1 MAYGTHT
8 DATTTFQ
15 AAWKKIVQTLLL
27 SALSKDRKEV
37 AIIQLLKS
45 TPPSSGLAG
54 KLPCVKELEGYVANK
69 LQSSLETDETPGWE
83 MAKAAF
89 RSVAVSADTT
99 MSMLVT
105 LTAGLAL
112 TQEERAAKVCV
123 QLGAVAKQD
132 PAVLASFARSEH
144 GADLLSRLLVL
155 MESSEDAVAAAART
169 VNGALEQGLASS
181 STTKAQADRVVGD
194 LVDII
199 SRSVRE
205 PEDVELSLHT
215 LAEKAR
221 DLINRAP
228 EPERAGLV
236 ERLLFTAEQWRPA
249 LRPFLGR
256 VRNVSLA
263 ITSVVGGCVFLV
275 ADDVAEDLGAGSVVR
290 DGQGVSSAL
299 RMGVFTVEFL
309 KAVGAFERGTA
320 DIFSGVSEEAGV
332 DLFFYLTL
340 ALEIAKDNI
349 GIAGANDLW
358 TGYSTEVEAEVEEFV
373 SNAQLFVANCLKE
386 GETVVYLAVDKLMEA
401 ALQQTAT
408 GFYAARVLARLIAD
422 LAEYQRASAER
433 AQCWIKSVNVRKDT
447 DVFRCTAILT
457 GLAESLEHSK
467 DADRLRNE
475 LASDL
480 TGVPAAKAGEE
491 GLRKLI
497 YLNAVLPKPGEEA
510 APLPSQRAIFL
521 LKHLLAWFEDE
532 EFAVDPNMAVIAE
545 AAKVFASVLPAVKE
559 LYGEHWQALC
569 DFVVNCWQMCSAQMG
584 EQDIP
589 VVFATL
595 KLFQTLRSLRREN
608 DDIEDAWNNSTVPLY
623 GGLIDLLRSSRQP
636 DEQHQPRNLCNALM
650 ARQAKTMDLKYLE
663 GPGEIYPLLNVR
675 SRSIQEAAFEIL
687 HRHIPSMQEQV
698 SIDAAFSREETFQ
711 LQLPAEL
718 LSLVLEPPTMSEV
731 EGLSFAR
738 SMPLAL
744 RGYLLTWILIFD
756 HFENSVCSSKQ
767 SPRSVL
773 VLIYLTTV
781 FQSQICLCR
790 ELERRWLS
798 NRPLRLRIRLPRP
811 CQR

>member
-1 MAYGTHT
+1 M
-8 DATTTFQ
+8 Q
-15 AAWKKIVQTLLL
+15 ELLL
-27 SALSKDRKEV
+27 SALPKDRKEA
-37 AIIQLLKS
+37 AITQLLKA

-54 KLPCVKELEGYVANK
+54 KLPRVQELERYVSNK
-69 LQSSLETDETPGWE
+69 LQTSLETDEAPGWE
-83 MAKAAF
+83 MARAAF

-99 MSMLVT
+99 MAMLVT

-123 QLGAVAKQD
+123 QLGAVARQD

-155 MESSEDAVAAAART
+155 MESPEDAVSAAART
-169 VNGALEQGLASS
+169 VNRALEQGLASS
-181 STTKAQADRVVGD
+181 ATTKAQADRVVGD

-199 SRSVRE
+199 SRGVRE

-228 EPERAGLV
+228 ESERAGLA
-236 ERLLFTAEQWRPA
+236 ERLLFTGEHWRPA
-249 LRPFLGR
+249 LQPFLGR
-256 VRNVSLA
+256 VRNVSVA
-263 ITSVVGGCVFLV
+263 ITNAVGGCVFLV
-275 ADDVAEDLGAGSVVR
+275 ADDVTEPGLVVVR
-290 DGQGVSSAL
+290 DGQGVSSVL
-299 RMGVFTVEFL
+299 RMGIFTVEFL
-309 KAVGAFERGTA
+309 KAVGAFEGSA
-320 DIFSGVSEEAGV
+320 GDIFSGVSEEARV
-332 DLFFYLTL
+332 NLLFYLTL
-340 ALEIAKDNI
+340 VLEIAKDNV
-349 GIAGANDLW
+349 GIAGANNLW
-358 TGYSTEVEAEVEEFV
+358 TGFSAEVEAEVEEFV
-373 SNAQLFVANCLKE
+373 SNAQLFIANCTKE
-386 GETVVYLAVDKLMEA
+386 GEPAVYLAMDRLMEA
-401 ALQQTAT
+401 TLQQTAT

-422 LAEYQRASAER
+422 LTEYQRTSTE
-433 AQCWIKSVNVRKDT
+433 QTQGWIKSVNVRKAT

-521 LKHLLAWFEDE
+521 VKHLLAWFEDE
-532 EFAVDPNMAVIAE
+532 EFAADPNLAVIAE
-545 AAKVFASVLPAVKE
+545 TAKVFASVLPAVKE
-559 LYGEHWQALC
+559 LYGGHWQTLC
-569 DFVVNCWQMCSAQMG
+569 DFVVNCWQMCCVQMG

-595 KLFQTLRSLRREN
+595 KLFQTLKSLRSEN

-623 GGLIDLLRSSRQP
+623 GGLIDLLRGSRQT

-650 ARQAKTMDLKYLE
+650 ARQTKTMDLKYLE
-663 GPGEIYPLLNVR
+663 GPSEIYPLLNVR
-675 SRSIQEAAFEIL
+675 SRPIQQAAFEIL

-698 SIDAAFSREETFQ
+698 SIDAAFSREEIFQ

-718 LSLVLEPPTMSEV
+718 LSLVLEPPILAEV
-731 EGLSFAR
+731 GSLSFAR

-756 HFENSVCSSKQ
+756 HFENSVCPPPQSVVVGANILNCSPSK
-767 SPRSVL
+767 
-773 VLIYLTTV
+773 
-781 FQSQICLCR
+781 
-790 ELERRWLS
+790 S
-798 NRPLRLRIRLPRP
+798 NRPTSRTSKKAAI
-811 CQR
+811 

>member
-8 DATTTFQ
+8 EATTVFQ
-15 AAWKKIVQTLLL
+15 AAWKKTVQAILL
-27 SALSKDRKEV
+27 SALSKDRKEA
-37 AIIQLLKS
+37 AITQLLKS
-45 TPPSSGLAG
+45 TPPASGLMD
-54 KLPCVKELEGYVANK
+54 KLPCVQELEYYVSKK
-69 LQSSLETDETPGWE
+69 LQTSLETDEAPGWE
-83 MAKAAF
+83 MARAAF

-99 MSMLVT
+99 MAMLVA
-105 LTAGLAL
+105 LMAGLAL

-155 MESSEDAVAAAART
+155 MENPEDAVSSAARA
-169 VNGALEQGLASS
+169 VNRALEQGLASS

-199 SRSVRE
+199 SRGVRE

-228 EPERAGLV
+228 ESERAGLA
-236 ERLLFTAEQWRPA
+236 ERLLFTGKHWRPA
-249 LRPFLGR
+249 LQPFLGR

-263 ITSVVGGCVFLV
+263 TTNAVGGCVFLV
-275 ADDVAEDLGAGSVVR
+275 VDDAAEAGPVVR

-309 KAVGAFERGTA
+309 KAVGAFEGSA
-320 DIFSGVSEEAGV
+320 GDIFSGVSEEARV
-332 DLFFYLTL
+332 NLFFYLTL
-340 ALEIAKDNI
+340 TLEAARDNV

-358 TGYSTEVEAEVEEFV
+358 TGYSVEVEAEVEEFV
-373 SNAQLFVANCLKE
+373 SNAQLFITNCIKE
-386 GETVVYLAVDKLMEA
+386 GEPAVYLAVDRLMEA
-401 ALQQTAT
+401 TVQQTAT
-408 GFYAARVLARLIAD
+408 GFYAARVLARVIAD
-422 LAEYQRASAER
+422 LAEYQRTSAEQ
-433 AQCWIKSVNVRKDT
+433 AQGWIKSVNVRRAT

-497 YLNAVLPKPGEEA
+497 YLNAVLPNPGDEA
-510 APLPSQRAIFL
+510 APLPTQRAIFL
-521 LKHLLAWFEDE
+521 VKHLLAWFEDE
-532 EFAVDPNMAVIAE
+532 EFAADPNLAVITE
-545 AAKVFASVLPAVKE
+545 TAKVFASVLPAVKE
-559 LYGEHWQALC
+559 LYGEHWQTLC
-569 DFVVNCWQMCSAQMG
+569 DFVVNCWQMCCVQMG

-595 KLFQTLRSLRREN
+595 KLFQTLRLLRMEN
-608 DDIEDAWNNSTVPLY
+608 DDIEDAWNNSTAPLY
-623 GGLIDLLRSSRQP
+623 GGLIDLLRGSRQG

-650 ARQAKTMDLKYLE
+650 ARQTKTMDLKYLE
-663 GPGEIYPLLNVR
+663 GPSEIYPLLNVR
-675 SRSIQEAAFEIL
+675 SRSVQEAAFEIL
-687 HRHIPSMQEQV
+687 HRHIPSVQEQV

-718 LSLVLEPPTMSEV
+718 LSLVLEAPTMGEV

-756 HFENSVCSSKQ
+756 HFENSVCS
-767 SPRSVL
+767 PRSPCV
-773 VLIYLTTV
+773 YWC
-781 FQSQICLCR
+781 SCLNHSP
-790 ELERRWLS
+790 LES
-798 NRPLRLRIRLPRP
+798 NQPTSRI
-811 CQR
+811 

>member
-1 MAYGTHT
+1 M
-8 DATTTFQ
+8 Q
-15 AAWKKIVQTLLL
+15 ALLL
-27 SALSKDRKEV
+27 SALPKDRKEA
-37 AIIQLLKS
+37 AITQLLKA

-54 KLPCVKELEGYVANK
+54 KLPRVQELERYVSNK
-69 LQSSLETDETPGWE
+69 LQTSLETDEAPGWE
-83 MAKAAF
+83 MARAAF

-99 MSMLVT
+99 MAMLVT

-155 MESSEDAVAAAART
+155 MESPEDAVSAAART
-169 VNGALEQGLASS
+169 VNRALEQGLASS
-181 STTKAQADRVVGD
+181 ATTKAQADRVVGD

-199 SRSVRE
+199 SRGVRE

-228 EPERAGLV
+228 ESERAGLA
-236 ERLLFTAEQWRPA
+236 ERLLFTGEHWRPA
-249 LRPFLGR
+249 LQPFLGR
-256 VRNVSLA
+256 VRNVSVA
-263 ITSVVGGCVFLV
+263 ITNAVGGCVFLV
-275 ADDVAEDLGAGSVVR
+275 ADDVAEPGLVVVR
-290 DGQGVSSAL
+290 DGQGVSSVL
-299 RMGVFTVEFL
+299 RMGIFMVEFL
-309 KAVGAFERGTA
+309 KAVGAFEGSA
-320 DIFSGVSEEAGV
+320 GDIFSGVSEEARV
-332 DLFFYLTL
+332 NLLFYLTL
-340 ALEIAKDNI
+340 VLEMAKDNV

-358 TGYSTEVEAEVEEFV
+358 TGFSAEVEAEVEEFV
-373 SNAQLFVANCLKE
+373 SNAQLFIANCTKE
-386 GETVVYLAVDKLMEA
+386 GEPAVYLAVDRFMEA
-401 ALQQTAT
+401 TLQQTAT

-422 LAEYQRASAER
+422 LTEYQRTSTE
-433 AQCWIKSVNVRKDT
+433 QTQGWIKSVNVRKAT

-467 DADRLRNE
+467 NADRLRNE

-521 LKHLLAWFEDE
+521 VKHLLTWFEDE
-532 EFAVDPNMAVIAE
+532 EFAVDPNLAVIAE
-545 AAKVFASVLPAVKE
+545 TAKVFASVLPAVKE
-559 LYGEHWQALC
+559 LYGGHWQTLC
-569 DFVVNCWQMCSAQMG
+569 DFVVNCWQMCCVQMG

-595 KLFQTLRSLRREN
+595 KLFQTLKSLRSEN

-623 GGLIDLLRSSRQP
+623 GGLIDLLRGSRQT
-636 DEQHQPRNLCNALM
+636 DEQHQPRNLCNSLM
-650 ARQAKTMDLKYLE
+650 ARQTKTMDLKYLE
-663 GPGEIYPLLNVR
+663 GPSEIYPLLNVR
-675 SRSIQEAAFEIL
+675 SRPIQQAAFEIL
-687 HRHIPSMQEQV
+687 HRYIPSMQEQV
-698 SIDAAFSREETFQ
+698 SIDAAFSREEIFQ

-718 LSLVLEPPTMSEV
+718 LSLVLEPPTLAEV
-731 EGLSFAR
+731 GSLSFAR
-738 SMPLAL
+738 SMPLVL

-756 HFENSVCSSKQ
+756 HFENSVCSPLP
-767 SPRSVL
+767 PRVLLLL
-773 VLIYLTTV
+773 VLT
-781 FQSQICLCR
+781 S
-790 ELERRWLS
+790 
-798 NRPLRLRIRLPRP
+798 
-811 CQR
+811 

>member
-1 MAYGTHT
+1 MV
-8 DATTTFQ
+8 FQ
-15 AAWKKIVQTLLL
+15 AAWKKIVQALLL
-27 SALSKDRKEV
+27 STLSKDRKEA
-37 AIIQLLKS
+37 AITQLLKS
-45 TPPSSGLAG
+45 THPSSGLMG
-54 KLPCVKELEGYVANK
+54 KLPCVQELEYYVSKK
-69 LQSSLETDETPGWE
+69 LQASLETDEAAGWE
-83 MAKAAF
+83 MARAAF

-99 MSMLVT
+99 MAMLVA
-105 LTAGLAL
+105 LTAGLTL

-155 MESSEDAVAAAART
+155 MENPEDAVSSAART
-169 VNGALEQGLASS
+169 VNRALEQGLASS

-199 SRSVRE
+199 SKGVRE

-228 EPERAGLV
+228 EPERAGLA
-236 ERLLFTAEQWRPA
+236 ERLLFTGEHWRPA
-249 LRPFLGR
+249 LQPFLGR

-263 ITSVVGGCVFLV
+263 STNAVGGCVFLV
-275 ADDVAEDLGAGSVVR
+275 ADDAAEAGPVVR

-299 RMGVFTVEFL
+299 RMGMFTVEFL
-309 KAVGAFERGTA
+309 KAVGAFEGSA
-320 DIFSGVSEEAGV
+320 GDIFSGVSEEARV
-332 DLFFYLTL
+332 NLFFYLTL
-340 ALEIAKDNI
+340 TLEMAKDNV

-358 TGYSTEVEAEVEEFV
+358 TGYSVEVEAEVEEFV
-373 SNAQLFVANCLKE
+373 SNAQLFIANCTKE
-386 GETVVYLAVDKLMEA
+386 GESAVYLAVDRLMEA
-401 ALQQTAT
+401 AVQQTAT
-408 GFYAARVLARLIAD
+408 GFYAARVLVSVIAD
-422 LAEYQRASAER
+422 LAEYQRTSAEQ
-433 AQCWIKSVNVRKDT
+433 AQSWIKSVNVRKDT

-457 GLAESLEHSK
+457 GLAGGLEHSK

-497 YLNAVLPKPGEEA
+497 YLNAVLPNPGEEA
-510 APLPSQRAIFL
+510 VPLPTQRAIFL
-521 LKHLLAWFEDE
+521 VKHLLAWFEDE
-532 EFAVDPNMAVIAE
+532 EFAADPNLAVITE

-559 LYGEHWQALC
+559 LYGGHWQTLC
-569 DFVVNCWQMCSAQMG
+569 DFVVNCWQMCCVQMS

-595 KLFQTLRSLRREN
+595 KLFQTLRSLRTEN
-608 DDIEDAWNNSTVPLY
+608 DDIEDAWNNSTAPLY
-623 GGLIDLLRSSRQP
+623 SGLIDLLRGSRQA

-650 ARQAKTMDLKYLE
+650 ARQTKTMDLKYLE
-663 GPGEIYPLLNVR
+663 GPSEIYPLLNVR

-687 HRHIPSMQEQV
+687 HRHIPSVQEQV
-698 SIDAAFSREETFQ
+698 SIDAAFSKEETFQ

-718 LSLVLEPPTMSEV
+718 LSLVLEPPIMGEV

-756 HFENSVCSSKQ
+756 HFDNSVCSP
-767 SPRSVL
+767 SPKSDRV
-773 VLIYLTTV
+773 
-781 FQSQICLCR
+781 CLCSYLNHSP
-790 ELERRWLS
+790 LES
-798 NRPLRLRIRLPRP
+798 NLPTSRI
-811 CQR
+811 